1 MKKKKMKTRFFDKSG
16 IHRANGLIADVVRVA
31 SFAVSVQH
39 CPASGELLDTESD
52 HLYKQAGT
60 DAFTRQPDKNLG
72 KYYYH

>member
-1 MKKKKMKTRFFDKSG
+1 MV
-16 IHRANGLIADVVRVA
+16 IADVVRVA

-39 CPASGELLDTESD
+39 CTASGELLDTESD

-60 DAFTRQPDKNLG
+60 DALTRQPDKNLG